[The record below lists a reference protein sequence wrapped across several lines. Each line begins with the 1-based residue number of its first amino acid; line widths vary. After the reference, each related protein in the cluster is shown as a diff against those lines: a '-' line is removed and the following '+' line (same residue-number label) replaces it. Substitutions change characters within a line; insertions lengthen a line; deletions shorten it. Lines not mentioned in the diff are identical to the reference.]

1 MTRWLVTASAVY
13 LVAAGAAVG
22 SQALGPAE
30 PAPVQSTREERR
42 PGVPGESEPQ
52 ALLNQYCIGCHNSR
66 AQTGGLALDTVPL
79 DRVEANAEIWEKVI
93 RKVRAGLMP
102 PAGRPR
108 PARATLDAF
117 AGALETAIDR
127 AAATAAYPGR
137 VPLHR
142 MNRAEY
148 ANAIRD
154 LLALEVDAS
163 TLLPA
168 DNSSHGFD
176 NIADV
181 LGVSPSLLERYVSAA
196 AKISRLAVGDREPA
210 AIQVSYAVSGDVSQ
224 NQTLDGQPLGTRGGT
239 IIRHNFPVDGEY
251 TFRLSLKRSTG
262 GVFGGSA
269 PGEQL
274 EVTLD
279 GRPVKR
285 FLLEEVPGSFMGGGN
300 GRGGGANRGA
310 GPGSGAEAGRGAAPG
325 RGAASGRSVGAAT
338 ALESGPQPARPLEE
352 RVSIADRLEF
362 RLRVEAGPQ
371 TIGVAFLQAAY
382 EANEDLVRR
391 PLSTTY
397 DANIGTQYGY
407 RTVPHLAGVTI
418 TGPANAAGVG
428 DTPSRRRIFVCHPP
442 SATAP
447 TESRRSQAIQASE
460 DGCAR
465 QILSTLAR
473 RAFRRAP
480 QESDVESL
488 LRFFRKERDSSRNF
502 DAGIELALRR
512 ILADPEFIFR
522 FEPAPA
528 GVQPGVPYRIN
539 DTALASRLS
548 FFLWS
553 SIPDEELL
561 RLAIAGTLHE
571 PAVLEQQTRRMLA
584 DPKANALVANFAG
597 QWLYLRDV
605 KGARPDGE
613 LFPDF
618 DDNLRQ
624 AFQRETELLFD
635 SILRENRSLLDLLD
649 ADYTFVNERLAKH
662 YGIPHV
668 YGPYFRRVAV
678 PSDARRGLLGQG
690 SLLLVTSNP
699 NRTSPVIRGKWILE
713 NLLGAPPPLPPPDVP
728 AFEERPTATAKSV
741 RERLE
746 QHRRSPTC
754 AGCHQIM
761 DPIGLS
767 LENFDA
773 IGRWRTEDEGVP
785 VDTSS
790 QLSDGTP
797 VSGAAGLRK
806 ALLDRSDAFVASLTE
821 KLLMYGV
828 GRETTYAD
836 MPVVRAIMR
845 DAAPR
850 QYRLADLVLGV
861 IRSVPFQWRVDAVK
875 RSNDGRK
882 AE

>member
-1 MTRWLVTASAVY
+1 M
-13 LVAAGAAVG
+13 
-22 SQALGPAE
+22 
-30 PAPVQSTREERR
+30 
-42 PGVPGESEPQ
+42 
-52 ALLNQYCIGCHNSR
+52 
-66 AQTGGLALDTVPL
+66 
-79 DRVEANAEIWEKVI
+79 I

-102 PAGRPR
+102 PAGMPR
-108 PARATLDAF
+108 PPRASLDAF
-117 AGALETAIDR
+117 AGAIENAVDR
-127 AAATAAYPGR
+127 AAAASRQPGQ

-154 LLALEVDAS
+154 LLSLEVDAS

-210 AIQVSYAVSGDVSQ
+210 ATQVTYTVSGDVSQ

-251 TFRLSLKRSTG
+251 TFRFSLKRSTG

-269 PGEQL
+269 AGEQL
-274 EVTLD
+274 EVTFD
-279 GRPVKR
+279 GQPVKR
-285 FLLEEVPGSFMGGGN
+285 FLLDEVPGSFMGGGN
-300 GRGGGANRGA
+300 GRGTGPGRGAATGRGA
-310 GPGSGAEAGRGAAPG
+310 GPGRGAAPG
-325 RGAASGRSVGAAT
+325 RGAGAARDVGAA
-338 ALESGPQPARPLEE
+338 GPPAGGPFEE
-352 RVSIADRLEF
+352 RVSVADRLEF
-362 RLRVEAGPQ
+362 RLSVQAGPR
-371 TIGVAFLQAAY
+371 TIGIAFIQKAY

-397 DANIGTQYGY
+397 NANIGTQYGY
-407 RTVPHLAGVTI
+407 TTVPHLAGFTI
-418 TGPANAAGVG
+418 TGPFNVAGIG
-428 DTPSRRRIFVCHPP
+428 DTPSRRRIFVCRP
-442 SATAP
+442 
-447 TESRRSQAIQASE
+447 ASPADE
-460 DGCAR
+460 GCVR
-465 QILSTLAR
+465 QILSALVR
-473 RAFRRAP
+473 RAFRRVP
-480 QESDVESL
+480 QQADLEPL
-488 LRFFRKERDSSRNF
+488 LAFFRQERDRSGSF

-528 GVQPGVPYRIN
+528 GTQPRVAYRIS

-553 SIPDEELL
+553 SIPDEELMS
-561 RLAIAGTLHE
+561 LAIAGKLHE
-571 PAVLEQQTRRMLA
+571 PPVLEQQTRRMLA
-584 DPKANALVANFAG
+584 DPKARALVTNFAG
-597 QWLYLRDV
+597 QWLYLREL
-605 KGARPDGE
+605 KNARPDDD

-635 SILRENRSLLDLLD
+635 SILRQNRSVLDLLD

-668 YGPYFRRVAV
+668 YGPHFRRVPV
-678 PSDARRGLLGQG
+678 PRDDRRGLLGHG

-699 NRTSPVIRGKWILE
+699 NRTSPVIRGTWILQ
-713 NLLGAPPPLPPPDVP
+713 NLLGSPPPLPPPDVP

-746 QHRRSPTC
+746 LHRNNPAC
-754 AGCHQIM
+754 AACHQIM
-761 DPIGLS
+761 DPIGLA
-767 LENFDA
+767 LENFDSV
-773 IGRWRTEDEGVP
+773 GRWRTEDEGVAI
-785 VDTSS
+785 DASS
-790 QLSDGTP
+790 RLVDGTP
-797 VSGAAGLRK
+797 ISGPASLRK

-836 MPVVRAIMR
+836 MPAVRAIMR

-850 QYRLADLVLGV
+850 RHRLSDLILGV
-861 IRSVPFQWRVDAVK
+861 VNSVPFQWQVDEVK
-875 RSNDGRK
+875 RGENSRK

>member
-1 MTRWLVTASAVY
+1 
-13 LVAAGAAVG
+13 
-22 SQALGPAE
+22 
-30 PAPVQSTREERR
+30 
-42 PGVPGESEPQ
+42 
-52 ALLNQYCIGCHNSR
+52 
-66 AQTGGLALDTVPL
+66 
-79 DRVEANAEIWEKVI
+79 
-93 RKVRAGLMP
+93 MP

-117 AGALETAIDR
+117 AGAIETAIDR
-127 AAATAAYPGR
+127 DAAASPRPGR

-154 LLALEVDAS
+154 LLALEVDGS

-168 DNSSHGFD
+168 DNSSRGFD

-210 AIQVSYAVSGDVSQ
+210 ASQITYTVSGELSQ

-239 IIRHNFPVDGEY
+239 VFTHNFPVDGEY
-251 TFRLSLKRSTG
+251 AFRLSLKRSTG
-262 GVFGGSA
+262 GVFGAGA
-269 PGEQL
+269 VGEQL
-274 EVTLD
+274 EVTLN
-279 GRPVKR
+279 GEPVKR
-285 FLLEEVPGSFMGGGN
+285 YLLESVPQSFMREVPGSK
-300 GRGGGANRGA
+300 
-310 GPGSGAEAGRGAAPG
+310 PAAP
-325 RGAASGRSVGAAT
+325 
-338 ALESGPQPARPLEE
+338 PPADAIDE
-352 RVSIADRLEF
+352 RVKMNGRLEF
-362 RLRVEAGPQ
+362 RLHVNAGPQ
-371 TIGVAFLQAAY
+371 TIRVAFLQKAY

-397 DANIGTQYGY
+397 NGNIGTQYGY
-407 RTVPHLAGVTI
+407 TTVPHLGNVTI
-418 TGPANAAGVG
+418 TGPYNAAGVG
-428 DTPSRRRIFVCHPP
+428 DTPSRRRIFVCR
-442 SATAP
+442 P
-447 TESRRSQAIQASE
+447 TSGADQERCGRR
-460 DGCAR
+460 
-465 QILSTLAR
+465 ILSTLVQ

-480 QESDVESL
+480 QEPDLEPL
-488 LRFFRKERDSSRNF
+488 LGFFRQERDKSRSF

-512 ILADPEFIFR
+512 ILSDPEFIFR

-528 GVQPGVPYRIN
+528 GAQPGVPYRIS

-553 SIPDEELL
+553 SIPDEQLL
-561 RLAIAGTLHE
+561 RLAIAGKLHD
-571 PAVLEQQTRRMLA
+571 PAVLAQQTLRMLA
-584 DPKANALVANFAG
+584 DPKAAAFVTNFAG
-597 QWLYLRDV
+597 QWLYLRDL
-605 KGARPDGE
+605 KNARPDDE
-613 LFPDF
+613 VFPDF

-624 AFQRETELLFD
+624 AFQRETELFFD
-635 SILRENRSLLDLLD
+635 SILRDNRSVLDFLD

-678 PSDARRGLLGQG
+678 ASEARRGLLGQG

-699 NRTSPVIRGKWILE
+699 NRTSPVIRGTWILQ
-713 NLLGAPPPLPPPDVP
+713 NLLGSPAPLPPPDVP
-728 AFEERPTATAKSV
+728 PFEEKPTATAKSV

-746 QHRRSPTC
+746 QHHRNPVC
-754 AGCHQIM
+754 AACHQIM

-773 IGRWRTEDEGVP
+773 IGRWRAEDEGVAI
-785 VDTSS
+785 DASS
-790 QLSDGTP
+790 KLTDGTP
-797 VSGAAGLRK
+797 IAGPASLRM
-806 ALLDRSDAFVASLTE
+806 ALLDRPDAFVASLTE

-845 DAAPR
+845 GAAPR
-850 QYRLADLVLGV
+850 RYRFPDLIVGV
-861 IRSVPFQWRVDAVK
+861 VNSVPFQWRVDDLK
-875 RSNDGRK
+875 RGDNSGK
-882 AE
+882 TE